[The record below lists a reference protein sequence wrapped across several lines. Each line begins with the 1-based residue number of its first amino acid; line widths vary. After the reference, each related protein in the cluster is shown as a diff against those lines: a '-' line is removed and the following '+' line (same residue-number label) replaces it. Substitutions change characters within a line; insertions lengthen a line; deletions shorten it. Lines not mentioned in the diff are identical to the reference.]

1 MGLRREREPP
11 TIQAMDDL
19 GSRLDLGREESLVRS
34 LSHDQRSAVGF
45 DRLAFAIRAIQLLR
59 PEATDVAV
67 YRSTHL
73 HVIQGRDLTRGGA
86 ARWAIVGI
94 PSDAS
99 ARSVA
104 LALLELTDLSRRP
117 LALELALAEAAT
129 VEHAS

>member
-1 MGLRREREPP
+1 
-11 TIQAMDDL
+11 MDDL

-34 LSHDQRSAVGF
+34 LARDQRSAAGF

-59 PEATDVAV
+59 PQATDIAV

-73 HVIQGRDLTRGGA
+73 QVLQGRDLSRGGE

-94 PSDAS
+94 PSNAS
-99 ARSVA
+99 AQAVA
-104 LALLELTDLSRRP
+104 LALLELTDLSQRP
-117 LALELALAEAAT
+117 LALELTLAEAAT